1 MSPTMTPPI
10 GIYPFAVSVEGEKLS
25 RKEILI
31 PAGTVLTRLY
41 GLADQDG
48 WTGGY
53 MWRTTDGIE
62 CGYEDAARLAAEPR
76 SY

>member
-1 MSPTMTPPI
+1 MDMP
-10 GIYPFAVSVEGEKLS
+10 S

-31 PAGTVLTRLY
+31 PAGTELTRLY

-53 MWRTTDGIE
+53 MWRTPDGIE
-62 CGYEDAARLAAEPR
+62 CGYEDAARLAAEPH